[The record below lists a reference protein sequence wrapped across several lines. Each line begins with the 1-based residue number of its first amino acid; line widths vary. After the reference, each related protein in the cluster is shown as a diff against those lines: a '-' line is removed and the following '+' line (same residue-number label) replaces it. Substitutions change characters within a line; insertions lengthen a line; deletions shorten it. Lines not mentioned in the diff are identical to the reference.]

1 MSATFTSDFRHEFEA
16 EQERWLRRRFLWYA
30 GVVIGFGLVSTII
43 LVVALA
49 FLGDEPGVTV
59 DRSYQSVFQAALSL
73 VSILLYVA
81 AFAYVYKHLLRR
93 DKLLQL
99 VFRLIVAAGLLSILT
114 SPLVFELSRDQIR
127 QQMERSRRD
136 GTPVVGKFGPGIQVS
151 VDEDKPPVPADPP
164 AIDPA
169 SDSPKPAAEDGEDAD
184 VDTAASAA
192 PSPVTDQEV
201 DKQIARMIVA
211 GNSLG
216 SIFLTHFFACLF
228 LPWTPRESIRPIIPL
243 LIASAVIN
251 LYYIRLVPVGAGIS
265 IVLSPLTAVPGA
277 LICWWRQGRFKD
289 KFTFQM
295 LKGRY
300 GEIKQELTSAKQ
312 IHESLFPRP
321 LADGPIRMDYRYEP
335 MRMIGGDYLYAR
347 SATLPGHAQPILN
360 IALIDVTGHGI
371 TAALTVNRLHGEIDR
386 QYGEKPSATPGEIL
400 TGLNKYLHHS
410 LATHSVYATALCV
423 QFDPNS
429 STMTWASAGHPPA
442 FFRTVD
448 GKIDRIESTTL
459 VLGACHGDDFQHGE
473 RLVRFGPGDTL
484 VAYTDGAIEAR
495 DNKGKMLKVAG
506 MERLLA
512 SLVPDDQGGWSSAI
526 LRAVDQYRHGPPE
539 DDTLL
544 VEVWRP
550 VR

>member
-1 MSATFTSDFRHEFEA
+1 MTATFTSDFRHEFEA
-16 EQERWLRRRFLWYA
+16 EQGRWLRRRFLWYA
-30 GVVIGFGLVSTII
+30 GVVIALSLISTLIV
-43 LVVALA
+43 VVAML
-49 FLGDEPGVTV
+49 FFRDEPGVSV
-59 DRSYQSVFQAALSL
+59 DQTHQGLFQAAIGL
-73 VSILLYVA
+73 VSVLFYVV
-81 AFAYVYKHLLRR
+81 AFVYVYKHLLSRVR
-93 DKLLQL
+93 LLQL
-99 VFRLIVAAGLLSILT
+99 VYRLIVAAGLLSILT
-114 SPLVFELSRDQIR
+114 TPLIFELNRNEIREQIE
-127 QQMERSRRD
+127 QSRRNR
-136 GTPVVGKFGPGIQVS
+136 TPVVSKLSPGLTLS
-151 VDEDKPPVPADPP
+151 VDPEDDPAASRPAPADPAP
-164 AIDPA
+164 
-169 SDSPKPAAEDGEDAD
+169 E
-184 VDTAASAA
+184 AASPEETAKESGKEATKEA
-192 PSPVTDQEV
+192 PAPRPVTDEDV
-201 DKQIARMIVA
+201 DRQIARMVVA

-243 LIASAVIN
+243 LIASAIIN
-251 LYYIRLVPVGAGIS
+251 LFYIRLVPVGAGTS

-300 GEIKQELTSAKQ
+300 GEIRQELTSAKQ

-347 SATLPGHAQPILN
+347 SATLPGHPLPILN

-410 LATHSVYATALCV
+410 LATHSVYATALCM

-429 STMTWASAGHPPA
+429 STLTWASAGHPPA

-495 DNKGKMLKVAG
+495 DNNGKMLKVAG

-512 SLVPDDQGGWSSAI
+512 SLVPDDQGGWSSSI